1 MRRLRTLYC
10 GCLGL
15 ALLTLASN
23 AVAQSPPLPRS
34 VPPGTGV
41 VRVDP
46 KLQTVIVDGAY
57 QRVTE
62 GVIVV
67 PCGNHQILQRDDL
80 LLDDPSPRRRKIT
93 QDALGDAPVVDVPC
107 GDEISVAHRSQRKR
121 RGDAIGRVH
130 GGPGQRTVFGDS
142 IWGADL
148 TASVG
153 LSIDNVD
160 LYILDAQVLIAGT
173 TGGLPVRQYRFG
185 PSVDVEVLSRL
196 RVGGG
201 CSVGGTSIRRATTRR
216 TMGALSFGVHAFAS
230 FDVWRVGEHAAFYV
244 LGQISVDSAS
254 TFGIS
259 RGNREGVPTVSL
271 WGPTLAVGARF

>member
-15 ALLTLASN
+15 GLLALASN
-23 AVAQSPPLPRS
+23 AVAQSPPLPPS

-62 GVIVV
+62 GV
-67 PCGNHQILQRDDL
+67 
-80 LLDDPSPRRRKIT
+80 
-93 QDALGDAPVVDVPC
+93 A
-107 GDEISVAHRSQRKR
+107 
-121 RGDAIGRVH
+121 AIGRVH

-148 TASVG
+148 TAGVG

-201 CSVGGTSIRRATTRR
+201 CSVGGTVIRRATTRKA
-216 TMGALSFGVHAFAS
+216 MGALSFGVHAFAS

-254 TFGIS
+254 AFGIS
-259 RGNREGVPTVSL
+259 RGNREGVPTASL
-271 WGPTLAVGARF
+271 